1 MPSQI
6 TPRSKCF
13 KTVITLELWIWLLVD
28 IYIIVSEY
36 LGCVVITENVVFQ
49 HVYGEEHGRAAK
61 APDTV
66 IFDPTVPVL
75 EVSGQLLIVRNL
87 LVISLLKSGG
97 RIKLGSSSSSL

>member
-1 MPSQI
+1 
-6 TPRSKCF
+6 
-13 KTVITLELWIWLLVD
+13 VITLELWIWLLVD

-75 EVSGQLLIVRNL
+75 ELFWP
-87 LVISLLKSGG
+87 VIDCQEFT
-97 RIKLGSSSSSL
+97 RHISSQIRR